1 MRSITHPVVGVAL
14 ALSLAA
20 CERGSKSD
28 ISIPEAKN
36 RAALSLGAFEC
47 SHLATEQADTSRLFN
62 IGVRA
67 GRDFLGFAEQN
78 RNGYRSIAGELD
90 PAWTRI
96 ESRPSVDFKLGE
108 LHAITIARAL
118 SWRGRWSDAAWER
131 RRADL
136 YRERNCALLV
146 LPPAKD

>member
-1 MRSITHPVVGVAL
+1 MQRFVPTLLAAGLAL
-14 ALSLAA
+14 ALVA
-20 CERGSKSD
+20 CERESKSD
-28 ISIPEAKN
+28 ISIPEARN
-36 RAALSLGAFEC
+36 RAALALGAFEC

-78 RNGYRSIAGELD
+78 PNGYRSIAGELD

-108 LHAITIARAL
+108 LHAVTIARAL
-118 SWRGRWSDAAWER
+118 SWRGRWNDAAWER